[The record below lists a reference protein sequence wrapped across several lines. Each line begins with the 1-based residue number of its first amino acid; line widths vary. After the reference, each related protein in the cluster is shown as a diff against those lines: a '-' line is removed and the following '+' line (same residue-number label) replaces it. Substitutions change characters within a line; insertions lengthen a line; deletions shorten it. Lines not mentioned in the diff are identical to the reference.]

1 MPTTDLTPG
10 TITTLGQLRPGYVGM
25 FVLDEGESKPFV
37 ATAERDG
44 GYVVIEYTNGGGVH
58 SILSPV
64 RYLGRGRI
72 EPARIVMDGEPDRA
86 AELEAGLPWTDAKP
100 TVPGWYWHRYGP
112 RDGDAP
118 TVVEIAIHPK
128 RAKLM
133 TVWAAHSTDDWTELL
148 EGQFAGPIPQPEE
161 PK

>member
-10 TITTLGQLRPGYVGM
+10 TVTTLGKLRPGDVGE
-25 FVLDEGESKPFV
+25 FAGF
-37 ATAERDG
+37 DG
-44 GYVVIEYTNGGGVH
+44 RFIVTGFGAPSWVQIEYDDGQRSAKTSGL
-58 SILSPV
+58 IV
-64 RYLGRGRI
+64 RYLGRGRV
-72 EPARIVMDGEPDRA
+72 EPARIVMEGEPDRA

-161 PK
+161 PR

>member
-1 MPTTDLTPG
+1 MTEPALS
-10 TITTLGQLRPGYVGM
+10 RPAV
-25 FVLDEGESKPFV
+25 
-37 ATAERDG
+37 
-44 GYVVIEYTNGGGVH
+44 
-58 SILSPV
+58 
-64 RYLGRGRI
+64 YLGRGRI
-72 EPARIVMDGEPDRA
+72 EPARLVMDGEPDRA

-133 TVWAAHSTDDWTELL
+133 TVWAAHSTDDTDDWTELL
-148 EGQFAGPIPQPEE
+148 EGQFAGPIPLPTEA
-161 PK
+161 K

>member
-1 MPTTDLTPG
+1 MAGDLKPG
-10 TITTLGQLRPGYVGM
+10 DVTTLGALRPGDVDGAWPHQPPLPL
-25 FVLDEGESKPFV
+25 FIESC
-37 ATAERDG
+37 
-44 GYVVIEYTNGGGVH
+44 
-58 SILSPV
+58 LSSPNA
-64 RYLGRGRI
+64 L
-72 EPARIVMDGEPDRA
+72 A
-86 AELEAGLPWTDAKP
+86 WTDAKP

-148 EGQFAGPIPQPEE
+148 EGQFAGPIPLPTEA
-161 PK
+161 KWW